1 VCTTQLCL
9 TLLLLRV
16 APCVHTNRLGPAYTT
31 THSSS
36 SGGSFNS
43 GSYSNGSATAVSQ
56 PPVTVFSE
64 SLSARGLTLSLSS
77 QTAILREA
85 LERTGCRRIAV
96 AAYTTPL
103 PVPLSYPLIFR
114 PTLDYRCVYIHIHLL
129 TVDCFRWVCTHAIIY
144 CCLTLYAVTWLYSIV

>member
-1 VCTTQLCL
+1 VVPLVYTIQLMPYTATATYSGIL
-9 TLLLLRV
+9 ANLYYRS
-16 APCVHTNRLGPAYTT
+16 CVHTNRLGPAYTT
-31 THSSS
+31 AHSSS

-43 GSYSNGSATAVSQ
+43 GSYSNGSGKVAAQ

-64 SLSARGLTLSLSS
+64 SLCARGLTLSLSS

-85 LERTGCRRIAV
+85 LERTGCRRIAA

-114 PTLDYRCVYIHIHLL
+114 PTLDYR
-129 TVDCFRWVCTHAIIY
+129 WVCTIAIIY
-144 CCLTLYAVTWLYSIV
+144 CCLTLYAVS